1 MKILDV
7 REFGFGRKCLDSAHL
22 YENNCTLAVL
32 NMANMVNIRHILRIF
47 GCIFGRMFE
56 ILKKSD
62 LVGYMRMCAKCAW
75 AKNPNGR
82 LLCQHFHTTV
92 ICLHHLSV
100 NV

>member
-22 YENNCTLAVL
+22 YENNCTLAAL

-47 GCIFGRMFE
+47 GCIFGRMIE

-62 LVGYMRMCAKCAW
+62 LVGFMHMCAKCAW
-75 AKNPNGR
+75 VKN
-82 LLCQHFHTTV
+82 
-92 ICLHHLSV
+92 
-100 NV
+100 